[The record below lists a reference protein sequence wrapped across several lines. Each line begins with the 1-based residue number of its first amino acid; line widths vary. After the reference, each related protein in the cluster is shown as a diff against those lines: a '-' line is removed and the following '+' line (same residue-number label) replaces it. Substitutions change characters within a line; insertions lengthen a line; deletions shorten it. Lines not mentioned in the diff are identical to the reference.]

1 MVVQREEGAMLRRIA
16 IGQVLL
22 ALLVAPPATAQ
33 DYKKGLA
40 AALLG
45 LLLQGGIYKL
55 RTKFD
60 AANAWAA

>member
-1 MVVQREEGAMLRRIA
+1 MLRRIA
-16 IGQVLL
+16 IGVVL
-22 ALLVAPPATAQ
+22 ALLMAVSATAQ
-33 DYKKGLA
+33 DFEKGLE

-60 AANAWAA
+60 AANTWAA

>member
-1 MVVQREEGAMLRRIA
+1 MLIRRTA
-16 IGQVLL
+16 IGVVL
-22 ALLVAPPATAQ
+22 ALLVALPATAQ
-33 DYKKGLA
+33 DFKKGLE

>member
-1 MVVQREEGAMLRRIA
+1 MLRRIA
-16 IGQVLL
+16 IGVVL
-22 ALLVAPPATAQ
+22 ALLMAVSATAQ
-33 DYKKGLA
+33 DFEKGLE

>member
-1 MVVQREEGAMLRRIA
+1 MLIRRTA
-16 IGQVLL
+16 IGVVL
-22 ALLVAPPATAQ
+22 ALLVALPATAQ
-33 DYKKGLA
+33 DLEKGLE

-60 AANAWAA
+60 AANTWAA